1 MLKVRELLQ
10 QFKVILKIETERNQ
24 MIANSTF
31 GDFAVSSDTVFEFAV
46 DRFLSVTS
54 DTLIH
59 ELDAS
64 FMGAFNG

>member
-10 QFKVILKIETERNQ
+10 QFKVILKIEMERNEVLARS
-24 MIANSTF
+24 IY
-31 GDFAVSSDTVFEFAV
+31 GDFAVSIDTVFEFAV
-46 DRFLSVTS
+46 DRFLSLTS
-54 DTLIH
+54 DTLIG